1 MILKNFSIK
10 AFLCLFIFNLV
21 LSQSDIKESSNFF
34 KQNTYSKKQA
44 YNSYNLIN
52 FIGNLFC

>member
-34 KQNTYSKKQA
+34 KQNT
-44 YNSYNLIN
+44 
-52 FIGNLFC
+52 